1 MSNQEVL
8 KTGTTTIG
16 IVASDGIIMAADKRA
31 TVGNQ
36 IVVSDIQKVIK
47 IGNRFVLTIAGSA
60 SEAVML
66 SRQINAE
73 LKLKELRSKN
83 QVTVKEAANL
93 LAHFVY
99 NNIRTPSVLPGV
111 THFLFAGYDKSGV
124 HLYDV
129 FPDGSINEIDTYF
142 SSGSGSVFAYGVLD
156 AKYKSSMNIKE
167 ATEIAKDAIRAAVK
181 RDSASGNGYD
191 IVQVTPQGVEDVI
204 SVKFNNAEE

>member
-1 MSNQEVL
+1 MSQEQVL

-16 IVASDGIIMAADKRA
+16 IVANDGIIMAADKRA

-36 IVVSDIQKVIK
+36 IIVSKIEKVIRV
-47 IGNRFVLTIAGSA
+47 GDRFVVTIAGTA

-66 SRQINAE
+66 ARHISAE

-83 QVTVKEAANL
+83 EVTVKEAANL
-93 LAHFVY
+93 LAQFVY
-99 NNIRTPSVLPGV
+99 NNIRQPSMIQGI
-111 THFLFAGYDKSGV
+111 THFLFAGHDKTGT

-129 FPDGSINEIDTYF
+129 FPDGSITEIDTYF

-156 AKYKSSMNIKE
+156 AKYAKDMDV
-167 ATEIAKDAIRAAVK
+167 AQAAEIAKDAIRAAVK

-191 IVQVTPQGVEDVI
+191 VVKITQDGVEDVANVMF
-204 SVKFNNAEE
+204 STTEE